1 MIAIILRILAT
12 FLMIGVGFLARR
24 KGQITNETTRQL
36 SHLLTTFFYPA
47 LIFTSMTR
55 NFDLQSLGKYWV
67 LPVGGFAI
75 MLLGFCLGI
84 IIEKCI
90 HKPTPGSENAF
101 LFQCTINNYSFLP
114 LPIALMLWGEDIG
127 LPGIIFTS
135 LGSEIALWTLGLFA
149 ISGRRVNAASLKRI
163 VSPPLIT
170 IAVSIA
176 WIVMRDTL
184 PSSLMGFLMQS
195 ALSKPSEAVID
206 AMRMLGSATIPIA
219 MVMAGSRMA
228 GLHPKHLFST
238 DKNIVAA
245 LRLVVVPGL
254 VVAVLSVLP
263 ISHEIRRTLLLVA
276 TMPSAVASVIFAELY
291 NEDAE
296 FAAAC
301 ILLTHI
307 LCIPTIPLWML
318 LA

>member
-55 NFDLQSLGKYWV
+55 NFDLKGLGQYWI
-67 LPVGGFAI
+67 LPVGGFTI
-75 MLLGFCLGI
+75 MLLGFALGLV
-84 IIEKCI
+84 IEKHI
-90 HKPTPGSENAF
+90 HRPAAGSENAF

-114 LPIALMLWGEDIG
+114 LPIALMLWGESG
-127 LPGIIFTS
+127 VAGIIFSS
-135 LGSEIALWTLGLFA
+135 LGSELALWTLGLFA
-149 ISGRRVNAASLKRI
+149 ISGRSVNTANLKRMI
-163 VSPPLIT
+163 SPPLVT
-170 IAVSIA
+170 IAVSVI
-176 WIVMRDTL
+176 WIVLRDAL
-184 PSSLMGFLMQS
+184 PASLLRAITRP
-195 ALSKPSEAVID
+195 ALQNPAQAALD
-206 AMRMLGSATIPIA
+206 AMRMLGAATIPIA

-228 GLHPKHLFST
+228 GLHPKHLISI
-238 DKNIVAA
+238 DKSLVAG
-245 LRLVVVPGL
+245 LRLIVIPAMAVFILAILP
-254 VVAVLSVLP
+254 VATD
-263 ISHEIRRTLLLVA
+263 IRKTLLLVA

>member
-1 MIAIILRILAT
+1 MLAIILRILAT

-55 NFDLQSLGKYWV
+55 NFDLRGLGAYWI

-75 MLLGFCLGI
+75 MLLGFTLGV
-84 IIEKCI
+84 IIEKFI
-90 HKPTPGSENAF
+90 HRPQAGTENAF

-114 LPIALMLWGEDIG
+114 LPIALMLWGEPG
-127 LPGIIFTS
+127 VAGIIFSS
-135 LGSEIALWTLGLFA
+135 LGSESALWTLGLFA
-149 ISGRRVNAASLKRI
+149 ISGRSVNAQSIKRI
-163 VSPPLIT
+163 ISPPLVT
-170 IAVSIA
+170 IGLSVA
-176 WIVMRDTL
+176 WIVLRDIL
-184 PSSLMGFLMQS
+184 PSGFMDILTRP
-195 ALSKPSEAVID
+195 ALQNPAEAAFE

-228 GLHPKHLFST
+228 GLHPKHLFSV
-238 DKNIVAA
+238 DKSIVAA
-245 LRLVVVPGL
+245 LRLLVVPAL
-254 VVAVLSVLP
+254 VVLALAVIPVSGD
-263 ISHEIRRTLLLVA
+263 IRRTLLLVA
-276 TMPSAVASVIFAELY
+276 TMPSAVASVIFSELY

>member
-1 MIAIILRILAT
+1 MLAIVLRILAT

-55 NFDLQSLGKYWV
+55 NFDLPGLGKYWI
-67 LPVGGFAI
+67 LPVGGFTI
-75 MLLGFCLGI
+75 MLTGFALGV
-84 IIEKCI
+84 IIEKYI
-90 HKPTPGSENAF
+90 HRPAAGTENAF

-114 LPIALMLWGEDIG
+114 LPIALMLWGEAG
-127 LPGIIFTS
+127 VAGIIFSS
-135 LGSEIALWTLGLFA
+135 LGSELALWTLGLFA
-149 ISGRRVNAASLKRI
+149 ISGRRMNAANLKRMI
-163 VSPPLIT
+163 SPPLIT
-170 IAVSIA
+170 IAASIG
-176 WIVMRDTL
+176 WILLRDTL
-184 PSSLMGFLMQS
+184 PASIMNPVTLP
-195 ALSKPSEAVID
+195 ALRNTSEAALD

-228 GLHPKHLFST
+228 GLHPEHLFSI
-238 DKNIVAA
+238 DKSIVTG
-245 LRLVVVPGL
+245 LRLLVVPAL
-254 VVAVLSVLP
+254 VTVVLMLLP
-263 ISHEIRRTLLLVA
+263 VSGEIRRTLLLVA

>member
-55 NFDLQSLGKYWV
+55 NFDLQGLGRLWV
-67 LPVGGFAI
+67 LPAGGFLI
-75 MLLGFCLGI
+75 MLLGFILGLV
-84 IIEKCI
+84 IEKYI
-90 HKPTPGSENAF
+90 HRPTPGSEHAF
-101 LFQCTINNYSFLP
+101 LFQCAINNFSFLP
-114 LPIALMLWGEDIG
+114 LPIALMLWGEEG
-127 LPGIIFTS
+127 VAGIVFS
-135 LGSEIALWTLGLFA
+135 ALGSETALWTLGLFA
-149 ISGRRVNAASLKRI
+149 ISGRRMNAANLKRMI
-163 VSPPLIT
+163 SPPLIT
-170 IAVSIA
+170 IVISIA
-176 WIVMRDTL
+176 WIVLRDTL
-184 PSSLMGFLMQS
+184 PAQLLTYINHPVLWNPTS
-195 ALSKPSEAVID
+195 AAID
-206 AMRMLGSATIPIA
+206 AMRMLGAATIPIA

-228 GLHPKHLFST
+228 GLHPNHLLST
-238 DKNIVAA
+238 DKAI
-245 LRLVVVPGL
+245 
-254 VVAVLSVLP
+254 VAVLRLLVVPALAAYLLAILP
-263 ISHEIRRTLLLVA
+263 IADEIRRTLLLVA
-276 TMPSAVASVIFAELY
+276 TMPSAVSSVIFAELF

-307 LCIPTIPLWML
+307 LCIATIPLWML

>member
-12 FLMIGVGFLARR
+12 FLMIGVGFLARKR
-24 KGQITNETTRQL
+24 GQITNETTRQL

-55 NFDLQSLGKYWV
+55 NFTLPGLGTFWV
-67 LPVGGFAI
+67 LPAGGFLI
-75 MLLGFCLGI
+75 MLLGFALGI
-84 IIEKCI
+84 LIETFI
-90 HKPTPGSENAF
+90 HRPAAGSENAF

-114 LPIALMLWGEDIG
+114 LPIALMLWGEAG
-127 LPGIIFTS
+127 VAGIIFSS
-135 LGSEIALWTLGLFA
+135 LGSELALWTLGLFA
-149 ISGRRVNAASLKRI
+149 ISGRRVNAANLKRMI
-163 VSPPLIT
+163 SPPLVT
-170 IAVSIA
+170 IAISIL
-176 WIVMRDTL
+176 WIVLRDLL
-184 PSSLMGFLMQS
+184 PAATMGAITRPVLQNPAAA
-195 ALSKPSEAVID
+195 ALD

-228 GLHPKHLFST
+228 GLHPKHLLSL
-238 DKNIVAA
+238 DKGIVAG
-245 LRLVVVPGL
+245 LRLLVVPAIVVLCL
-254 VVAVLSVLP
+254 VILP
-263 ISHEIRRTLLLVA
+263 IAPDIRRTLLLVA

>member
-1 MIAIILRILAT
+1 MLAIILRILAT

-55 NFDLQSLGKYWV
+55 NFDLRGLGEYWI
-67 LPVGGFAI
+67 LPVGGFTI
-75 MLLGFCLGI
+75 MFIGFVLGMV
-84 IIEKCI
+84 IETFI
-90 HKPTPGSENAF
+90 HRPAPGSENAF

-114 LPIALMLWGEDIG
+114 LPIALMLWGETG
-127 LPGIIFTS
+127 VAGIIFSS
-135 LGSEIALWTLGLFA
+135 LGSELSLWTLGLFA
-149 ISGRRVNAASLKRI
+149 ISGRHINAASLKRI
-163 VSPPLIT
+163 ISPPLVT
-170 IAVSIA
+170 IGISIA
-176 WIVMRDTL
+176 WIVLRDIL
-184 PSSLMGFLMQS
+184 PSGFISFLS
-195 ALSKPSEAVID
+195 RPALQNPAEAALD
-206 AMRMLGSATIPIA
+206 AMRMLGAATIPIA

-228 GLHPKHLFST
+228 GLHPKHLISI
-238 DKNIVAA
+238 DKSIVAG
-245 LRLVVVPGL
+245 LRLIVVPAL
-254 VVAVLSVLP
+254 VVLLLTMMPVSGEV
-263 ISHEIRRTLLLVA
+263 RRTLLLVA
-276 TMPSAVASVIFAELY
+276 TMPSAVASVIFSELY

>member
-12 FLMIGVGFLARR
+12 FLMIGVGFLARKR
-24 KGQITNETTRQL
+24 GQITNETTRQL

-55 NFDLQSLGKYWV
+55 NFDLPSLGTFWV
-67 LPVGGFAI
+67 LPAGGFLI
-75 MLLGFCLGI
+75 MLLGFVLGI
-84 IIEKCI
+84 LIEKFI
-90 HKPTPGSENAF
+90 HRPAAGSENAF

-114 LPIALMLWGEDIG
+114 LPIALMLWGEAG
-127 LPGIIFTS
+127 VAGIIFSS
-135 LGSEIALWTLGLFA
+135 LGSELALWTLGLFA
-149 ISGRRVNAASLKRI
+149 ISGRRMNAASLKRMI
-163 VSPPLIT
+163 SPPLVT
-170 IAVSIA
+170 IAISIF
-176 WIVMRDTL
+176 WIVLRDLL
-184 PSSLMGFLMQS
+184 PAATMDAITHPMLQNPTEA
-195 ALSKPSEAVID
+195 ALD

-228 GLHPKHLFST
+228 GLQPNHMFSL
-238 DKNIVAA
+238 DKGIVAG
-245 LRLVVVPGL
+245 LRLLVVPAIVVLCL
-254 VVAVLSVLP
+254 VILP
-263 ISHEIRRTLLLVA
+263 IAPDIRRTLLLVA

>member
-55 NFDLQSLGKYWV
+55 NFDLRGLGEYWV

-75 MLLGFCLGI
+75 MLLGFVIGI
-84 IIEKCI
+84 LIEKFL
-90 HKPTPGSENAF
+90 HRPAAGTENAF

-114 LPIALMLWGEDIG
+114 LPIALMLWGESG
-127 LPGIIFTS
+127 VAGIIFAS
-135 LGSEIALWTLGLFA
+135 LGSELALWTLGLFA
-149 ISGRRVNAASLKRI
+149 ISGRRVNAANLKRMI
-163 VSPPLIT
+163 SPPLVT

-176 WIVMRDTL
+176 WIVLRDLL
-184 PSSLMGFLMQS
+184 PESLMGMITHSTLLQ
-195 ALSKPSEAVID
+195 PAVAAMD

-228 GLHPKHLFST
+228 GLHPKHLFSI
-238 DKNIVAA
+238 DKGIVTG
-245 LRLVVVPGL
+245 LRLLVVPAL
-254 VVAVLSVLP
+254 VVLLLAALP
-263 ISHEIRRTLLLVA
+263 ISGDIRRTLLLVA